1 MEWQGVLVAGLGRDL
16 KREGKERGEEGEG
29 DEWTLEGGIP
39 SVLVIEY
46 CFKGI

>member
-1 MEWQGVLVAGLGRDL
+1 MAGCAGGWLGEVSQ
-16 KREGKERGEEGEG
+16 EGGEGEGEEG

>member
-1 MEWQGVLVAGLGRDL
+1 MLVAGLGKYL
-16 KREGKERGEEGEG
+16 KREGKEKGRRG

>member
-1 MEWQGVLVAGLGRDL
+1 MAGYAGGWLGGGSQ
-16 KREGKERGEEGEG
+16 EGGEGEGEEG